1 MSLGSDC
8 REPMLRRQARGEAVI
23 GTFLLPI
30 WCIIGDVEFTYTA
43 RRDGSIMEQVDL
55 RRYEITGVLGIGADY
70 EARAAIE
77 RDTGRQVVL
86 KRPAPETVRH
96 RMHDG
101 IEVRT
106 DRLLQGYQKVGHAIP
121 SVVPI
126 VGYTERANHDAY
138 FGETLGQTY
147 RVIVEERA
155 SGIPLMGDL
164 KARFTGVPIGVGQ
177 NLFALFPLLQ
187 SATIRPFAIHQQLLD
202 LEEAFFQAG
211 YVLLDLR
218 PHNIFYQPA
227 TGRITV
233 IDCGALADAHGVASR
248 RGVRPPDIHD
258 FYLEML
264 KFYTTPQLPLVQV
277 SGYREP
283 YGVRPVVNFER
294 ELDQM
299 AQHFRAVADPT
310 VQEAALTIID
320 QIRRRAYTAFQDFR
334 QDLMA
339 YLEAVHS
346 MHQTLPNLEEVR
358 QIWVEALHW
367 LHAAYWQRYRFS
379 PETELAGLT
388 L

>member
-1 MSLGSDC
+1 
-8 REPMLRRQARGEAVI
+8 
-23 GTFLLPI
+23 
-30 WCIIGDVEFTYTA
+30 
-43 RRDGSIMEQVDL
+43 MEQVDL
-55 RRYEITGVLGIGADY
+55 HRYEASGVLGIGADY
-70 EARAAIE
+70 EARAAVE
-77 RDTGRQVVL
+77 RETGRQVVL

-101 IEVRT
+101 IEART
-106 DRLLQGYQKVGHAIP
+106 DRLLQGYREVGHTIP
-121 SVVPI
+121 TVVPI

-138 FGETLGQTY
+138 FGEALGQTY

-177 NLFALFPLLQ
+177 NLFALFPLIQ
-187 SATIRPFAIHQQLLD
+187 PATTLPFAIHQQLLD

-218 PHNIFYQPA
+218 PHNVFYQPA

-233 IDCGALADAHGVASR
+233 IDCGALADAHGAVSR

-264 KFYTTPQLPLVQV
+264 KFYTTPQPPPMQA

-299 AQHFRAVADPT
+299 AQHFQPSPT
-310 VQEAALTIID
+310 PGC
-320 QIRRRAYTAFQDFR
+320 RR
-334 QDLMA
+334 
-339 YLEAVHS
+339 
-346 MHQTLPNLEEVR
+346 
-358 QIWVEALHW
+358 
-367 LHAAYWQRYRFS
+367 QR
-379 PETELAGLT
+379 
-388 L
+388 

>member
-1 MSLGSDC
+1 
-8 REPMLRRQARGEAVI
+8 
-23 GTFLLPI
+23 
-30 WCIIGDVEFTYTA
+30 
-43 RRDGSIMEQVDL
+43 MEQVDL
-55 RRYEITGVLGIGADY
+55 RRYEATGILGIGADY
-70 EARAAIE
+70 EARAAVE
-77 RDTGRQVVL
+77 RATGRQVVL
-86 KRPAPETVRH
+86 KRPAPETIRH

-106 DRLLQGYQKVGHAIP
+106 DRLLQGYREVGHTIP
-121 SVVPI
+121 TVVPI
-126 VGYTERANHDAY
+126 LGYTERTNHDAY

-147 RVIVEERA
+147 RVVVEERA
-155 SGIPLMGDL
+155 IGIPLMADL

-177 NLFALFPLLQ
+177 NLFALFPLIQ
-187 SATIRPFAIHQQLLD
+187 PATTRPFAIHQQLLD

-233 IDCGALADAHGVASR
+233 IDCGALADAQGVASR

-264 KFYTTPQLPLVQV
+264 KFYTTPQLPPVQA

-299 AQHFRAVADPT
+299 AQHFRAVANAR
-310 VQEAALTIID
+310 VQEAALTIIA
-320 QIRRRAYTAFQDFR
+320 QVRQHAYTAFQDFR
-334 QDLMA
+334 HDLTA
-339 YLEAVHS
+339 YLEAVQS
-346 MHQTLPNLEEVR
+346 MYQTLPNLAEV
-358 QIWVEALHW
+358 QQVWIEALQW
-367 LHAAYWQRYRFS
+367 LRADYWQRYRFA

>member
-1 MSLGSDC
+1 MF
-8 REPMLRRQARGEAVI
+8 V
-23 GTFLLPI
+23 
-30 WCIIGDVEFTYTA
+30 YTA
-43 RRDGSIMEQVDL
+43 HRDGLIMEQVDL
-55 RRYEITGVLGIGADY
+55 HRYEATGVLGIGADY
-70 EARAAIE
+70 EARAAVE

-106 DRLLQGYQKVGHAIP
+106 DRLLQGYQAVGHTIP
-121 SVVPI
+121 TVVPI

-138 FGETLGQTY
+138 FGESLGQTY

-187 SATIRPFAIHQQLLD
+187 PATARPFAIHQQLLD

-264 KFYTTPQLPLVQV
+264 KFYTTPQLPPVQV

-310 VQEAALTIID
+310 VQEAALTIVD
-320 QIRRRAYTAFQDFR
+320 QIRRRTYTAFQDFR

-346 MHQTLPNLEEVR
+346 MHQALPNLMEAR
-358 QIWVEALHW
+358 QVWVEALHW
-367 LHAAYWQRYRFS
+367 LRAAYWQRYRFA
-379 PETELAGLT
+379 PETELAELT